1 VGKDL
6 VALLVADAPHPAIDA
21 HGPLYLRVRQADIA
35 LLHQLTVERFAARR
49 QEVEPLLIVEH
60 HVDDARLRT
69 AFIIERRDYDRVDVL
84 RQNFQEINGFHLQH
98 LQIIC

>member
-1 VGKDL
+1 MGKDL

-21 HGPLYLRVRQADIA
+21 HGPRYLRARQADIA

-69 AFIIERRDYDRVDVL
+69 SFFVECCHDDRVDL
-84 RQNFQEINGFHLQH
+84 FGQNL
-98 LQIIC
+98 